1 MSDYQSLRSLFPQF
15 KEEVL
20 KKAIEISKCPVNW
33 NKYNKWVEAG
43 RPYEEHEEVL
53 MNLKHEY
60 ESQKRSVGKSI
71 DLYSFYYFVFM
82 YMFGYIVKLINKILF
97 KEPENML
104 TEEENA
110 EMELV
115 LRETPGMRIE
125 TPGKQAMELLPQQE
139 PKPPTVRKVN
149 IVVKLLDSN
158 EFPTLARY
166 TNQMIRSKKRQYS

>member
-60 ESQKRSVGKSI
+60 ESQKRSVGTRKYADGRRECRNGVSTQRNSRNADRNAGKKSNGTPSSTRTKTT
-71 DLYSFYYFVFM
+71 DRKEVSFCTADE
-82 YMFGYIVKLINKILF
+82 G
-97 KEPENML
+97 PEHEGTGPRLHFEGN
-104 TEEENA
+104 
-110 EMELV
+110 
-115 LRETPGMRIE
+115 
-125 TPGKQAMELLPQQE
+125 
-139 PKPPTVRKVN
+139 
-149 IVVKLLDSN
+149 
-158 EFPTLARY
+158 
-166 TNQMIRSKKRQYS
+166 